1 VSTGSRTW
9 RAVLDDMRRAASAG
23 RPARWGTE
31 PAVNAG
37 RDERWPAAGVESVGE
52 VAG

>member
-1 VSTGSRTW
+1 MSAASLTW
-9 RAVLDDMRRAASAG
+9 RAVLDDVRRAASSG
-23 RPARWGTE
+23 RPALWATE